1 MQIQAFKH
9 DHQSVLKS
17 SENVTFYIHANEME
31 FRMILTLAMLNKTC
45 SVIFKQYDCGKM
57 RKLNEKNLQNLK
69 EKINGEQRKH
79 FSKVENYTW
88 RFLHCI

>member
-31 FRMILTLAMLNKTC
+31 FRMILTLAMSNKTC
-45 SVIFKQYDCGKM
+45 SVIFKHNDCGKVGKM
-57 RKLNEKNLQNLK
+57 RKLNEKRFAK
-69 EKINGEQRKH
+69 SEGKDK
-79 FSKVENYTW
+79 W
-88 RFLHCI
+88 RTKKAL